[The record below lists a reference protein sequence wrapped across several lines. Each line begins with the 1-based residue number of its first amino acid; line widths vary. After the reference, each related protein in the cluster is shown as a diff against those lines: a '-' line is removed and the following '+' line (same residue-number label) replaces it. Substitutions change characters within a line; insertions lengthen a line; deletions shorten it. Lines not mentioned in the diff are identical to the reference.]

1 MREDSRHLMEAAET
15 QNFIATASCANV
27 IQGRCQRMVQV
38 LFADIGNNPSRY
50 SHEHVHTIEQHTKK
64 LQEQSE
70 HVNLH
75 FYSLPVLHEFIFS

>member
-70 HVNLH
+70 HMNLH
-75 FYSLPVLHEFIFS
+75 FTLYP